1 MKVGEIQEQEN
12 GSAIIELEM
21 NKEELDILVSYA
33 VNDILRKQLEKME
46 SVGINEG
53 DV

>member
-21 NKEELDILVSYA
+21 SREELDFFVSYA
-33 VNDILRKQLEKME
+33 VNDILRKQLDKME